1 MLLNTV
7 SAIFLSMQENS
18 SVPSPLPGAESVNID
33 PLAHA
38 LQDFIMAHTG
48 LSILYADVITAALV
62 LIVFIIL
69 SEAARYFV
77 IYVAPRLVT
86 NTKSSLDDEVL
97 KAIRGP
103 IRVLIILIGLYLAL
117 KTLDN
122 LSLSII
128 ETLDMLATIILILV
142 SAYFLSN
149 LINAALNWYSRD
161 VAPHTDSQ
169 LDDHLIPFFEKLITA
184 VIYIIGL
191 LLIMSRFGI
200 EITALVASLGVAG
213 IAVAL
218 AAQETLSNVFGA
230 FAILTDRPFKVGD
243 RLLIPGIGQGDVTDI
258 GLRSTRIVTRNNE
271 VLVIPNQQMAGSE
284 IINLSMPDS
293 QMRLK
298 IKVGISY
305 KSDVDKACAI
315 MEEIARDCP
324 SVAKE
329 PKPAAYVN
337 ELGDFAIGITM
348 LVWISEYRQDYYAPD
363 HIYRQILVRFREEN
377 IDITYPVMTVIPK
390 TAA

>member
-1 MLLNTV
+1 
-7 SAIFLSMQENS
+7 MQEISNAT
-18 SVPSPLPGAESVNID
+18 SPTPVITSGTVD
-33 PLAHA
+33 PLVNNI
-38 LQDFIMAHTG
+38 QDLISTYTG
-48 LSILYADVITAALV
+48 LNSFYADVITAV
-62 LIVFIIL
+62 LIIAFFLVL

-77 IYVAPRLVT
+77 TSVAPRLVKG
-86 NTKSSLDDEVL
+86 TKSSLDDEVL
-97 KAIRGP
+97 KAIRSP
-103 IRVLIILIGLYLAL
+103 IRVLILLIGVYLAL

-122 LSLSII
+122 MSLSIV
-128 ETLDMLATIILILV
+128 ETLDMVATIALILV
-142 SAYFLSN
+142 AAYFVSN
-149 LINAALNWYSRD
+149 LINAALRWYSRD

-169 LDDHLIPFFEKLITA
+169 LDDQLIPFFGKVITA
-184 VIYIIGL
+184 AIYILAL
-191 LLIMSRFGI
+191 LMILSRFGI
-200 EITALVASLGVAG
+200 EITALVASMGVAG

-230 FAILTDRPFKVGD
+230 IAILTDRPYKVGD

-293 QMRLK
+293 HLRLK

-305 KSDVDKACAI
+305 KSDVDRACAI
-315 MEEIARDCP
+315 MEEIARACP
-324 SVAKE
+324 TVAQE

-348 LVWISEYRQDYYAPD
+348 LVWIGEYRQDYSVSD
-363 HIYRQILVRFREEN
+363 QIYRQILTRFRAEN
-377 IDITYPVMTVIPK
+377 IEITYPVMTVIPK
-390 TAA
+390 TAS

>member
-1 MLLNTV
+1 
-7 SAIFLSMQENS
+7 MQEIGNA
-18 SVPSPLPGAESVNID
+18 PSPLPGAESVNID
-33 PLAHA
+33 PLANA
-38 LQDFIMAHTG
+38 VQNFIAAHTG
-48 LSILYADVITAALV
+48 LGVFYADMITAVLV
-62 LIVFIIL
+62 LIVFLAL

-103 IRVLIILIGLYLAL
+103 IRLLIIIIGLYLAL

-122 LSLSII
+122 LSPGII
-128 ETLDMLATIILILV
+128 GSLDMLATIILILV
-142 SAYFLSN
+142 AAYFVSN
-149 LINAALNWYSRD
+149 LVKAGLRWYSRD
-161 VAPHTDSQ
+161 VAPHTGSD
-169 LDDHLIPFFEKLITA
+169 LDDHLIPFLEKLLTA
-184 VIYIIGL
+184 IIYIMGL
-191 LLIMSRFGI
+191 LMILGRFGI
-200 EITALVASLGVAG
+200 QITALVASLGVAG

-230 FAILTDRPFKVGD
+230 FAILTDRPYKVGD
-243 RLLIPGIGQGDVTDI
+243 RLLIQGIGQGDVTDI
-258 GLRSTRIVTRNNE
+258 GLRSTRIMTRNNE

-284 IINLSMPDS
+284 IINLSMPDA
-293 QMRLK
+293 QMRLQ
-298 IKVGISY
+298 IKAGISY

-315 MEEIARDCP
+315 MEEIARNCP

-329 PKPAAYVN
+329 PAPAAYVN

-348 LVWISEYRQDYYAPD
+348 LVWITEYRQDYNVPD
-363 HIYRQILVRFREEN
+363 HIYRQILVRFKEEN

-390 TAA
+390 VAT

>member
-1 MLLNTV
+1 MQ
-7 SAIFLSMQENS
+7 AISNATDLA
-18 SVPSPLPGAESVNID
+18 PLTGSVNID
-33 PLAHA
+33 PLANA
-38 LQDFIMAHTG
+38 IQTFIAANTG
-48 LSILYADVITAALV
+48 LNNFYADLITAALV
-62 LIVFIIL
+62 FTVFLAL

-86 NTKSSLDDEVL
+86 STKSSLDDEVL

-103 IRVLIILIGLYLAL
+103 IRLLIVLIGLYLAL
-117 KTLDN
+117 KTLDR
-122 LSLSII
+122 LSSSII

-142 SAYFLSN
+142 AAYFVSN
-149 LINAALNWYSRD
+149 LVKAGLRWYSRD
-161 VAPHTDSQ
+161 VAPRTGSD
-169 LDDHLIPFFEKLITA
+169 LDDHLIPFFEKLLTA
-184 VIYIIGL
+184 VIYIVGL
-191 LLIMSRFGI
+191 LLILGRFGI

-230 FAILTDRPFKVGD
+230 FAILTDRPYKVGD

-258 GLRSTRIVTRNNE
+258 GLRSTRIMTRNNE

-284 IINLSMPDS
+284 IINLSMPDA
-293 QMRLK
+293 QLRLQ

-305 KSDVDKACAI
+305 KADVDKACAI
-315 MEEIARDCP
+315 MEEIGRSCP
-324 SVAKE
+324 SVAAE

-348 LVWISEYRQDYYAPD
+348 LVWITEYRQDYSVPD
-363 HIYRQILVRFREEN
+363 QIYRQILVRFKEEN
-377 IDITYPVMTVIPK
+377 IEITYPVITVIPK
-390 TAA
+390 ATT